1 MTDSQSPGRAAASA
15 TREATARPRSSGL
28 RRFLPRILALSM
40 LVVFLGFLALGTWQV
55 KRLFWKLDL
64 IERVDRRVHAAPVA
78 APGPAIWPSITAD
91 SHEYLHVHT
100 AGTYLYSQTARV
112 QAVTIYGSGY
122 WLLTPLRAAD
132 GTIILINRGYIAT
145 GAHDVKE
152 GASDGPAE
160 VSGLLRISERGGGF
174 LRHNDPAADRWF
186 SRDVQAIADVR
197 KLSNVAP
204 YFVDVDAASNGSA
217 QQDGRATARAAGEPI
232 GGLTVIAFP
241 NNHLVY
247 ALTWYGLALMTA
259 GAGFWVMR
267 DEKRRR
273 AARSD
278 QESNNGKQG

>member
-1 MTDSQSPGRAAASA
+1 M
-15 TREATARPRSSGL
+15 
-28 RRFLPRILALSM
+28 RRFLAFFLPVAF
-40 LVVFLGFLALGTWQV
+40 VGVFLIFVALGSWQV

-64 IERVDRRVHAAPVA
+64 IERVDRRVHAAPVV
-78 APGPAIWPSITAD
+78 APGPDAWPAISAD
-91 SHEYLHVHT
+91 SHEYLHVRL

-122 WLLTPLRAAD
+122 WLLTPLRSAD
-132 GTIILINRGYIAT
+132 GTVTLINRGYIAT

-152 GASDGPAE
+152 GAGDGQAE
-160 VSGLLRISERGGGF
+160 VTGLLRISEPGGGF
-174 LRHNDPAADRWF
+174 LRHNDPAADRWY
-186 SRDVQAIADVR
+186 SRDVLAIAQVR
-197 KLSNVAP
+197 KLGNVAP
-204 YFVDVDAASNGSA
+204 YFVDADAASASSIPE
-217 QQDGRATARAAGEPI
+217 QQRAAAGEPL

-273 AARSD
+273 AARPD
-278 QESNNGKQG
+278 QESKDGKQG

>member
-1 MTDSQSPGRAAASA
+1 
-15 TREATARPRSSGL
+15 
-28 RRFLPRILALSM
+28 M

-64 IERVDRRVHAAPVA
+64 IERVDRRVHAAPIA
-78 APGPAIWPSITAD
+78 APGPAAWPAIAAD
-91 SHEYLHVHT
+91 SHEYLHVRVT
-100 AGTYLYSQTARV
+100 GSYLYAQTARV
-112 QAVTIYGSGY
+112 QAATIYGGGY
-122 WLLTPLRAAD
+122 WLLTPLRSAD
-132 GTIILINRGYIAT
+132 GTITLINRGYIAT

-152 GASDGPAE
+152 GAEDGPAD
-160 VSGLLRISERGGGF
+160 VTGLLRISEPGGGF
-174 LRHNDPAADRWF
+174 LRRNDPAADRWF
-186 SRDVQAIADVR
+186 SRDVQAIAHVR
-197 KLSNVAP
+197 KLDDVAP
-204 YFVDVDAASNGSA
+204 YFVDADAGSAGSA
-217 QQDGRATARAAGEPI
+217 QQDGRAAAGQPI

-273 AARSD
+273 AARLD